1 MMSIDEY
8 NNNLRLQ
15 DAARARRA
23 AQPSGLAAYAAR
35 KREQEA
41 AALAPFTLEKDG
53 YGWTIRNAAGII
65 CNRCIKTKKEAIAWI
80 DQEKAAA
87 QRPETISTPETETKK
102 EEANTMENTFT
113 FTAETIT
120 CKGKTF
126 PAEYSISP
134 AGAVTVFVKMS
145 ESSDEKTRVRFNLD
159 HPAHAAAHAA
169 ALEQREKAAAARAAE
184 QEKPAAAPVETP
196 ATAPVETPAA
206 PVETARPETI
216 STDET
221 PAPARPDRAPLDKPA
236 RGPVPEK
243 TFIGQAITGTGWK
256 ILFDGETARTR
267 VIFESNPTDAA
278 RAALDK
284 AGFFF
289 SAGMNSWN
297 KKLTFKAYRAAQALA
312 AELSA
317 LYPAA
322 AA

>member
-1 MMSIDEY
+1 
-8 NNNLRLQ
+8 
-15 DAARARRA
+15 
-23 AQPSGLAAYAAR
+23 
-35 KREQEA
+35 
-41 AALAPFTLEKDG
+41 
-53 YGWTIRNAAGII
+53 
-65 CNRCIKTKKEAIAWI
+65 
-80 DQEKAAA
+80 
-87 QRPETISTPETETKK
+87 
-102 EEANTMENTFT
+102 MENTFT

-126 PAEYSISP
+126 PAGYSISP
-134 AGAVTVFVKMS
+134 AGAVTVFVKMD
-145 ESSDEKTRVRFNLD
+145 ESSDETTRIRFNLD

-169 ALEQREKAAAARAAE
+169 ALEQREKAAAARRAE
-184 QEKPAAAPVETP
+184 QEKPAAPAPVEK
-196 ATAPVETPAA
+196 PAA
-206 PVETARPETI
+206 PAAPAAGRPETI
-216 STDET
+216 ST
-221 PAPARPDRAPLDKPA
+221 PAEKPAARPDRAPIDKPA

-243 TFIGQAITGTGWK
+243 TFIGQAITGHGWK

-267 VIFESNPTDAA
+267 IIFESNPTDAA

-322 AA
+322 A

>member
-1 MMSIDEY
+1 
-8 NNNLRLQ
+8 
-15 DAARARRA
+15 
-23 AQPSGLAAYAAR
+23 
-35 KREQEA
+35 
-41 AALAPFTLEKDG
+41 
-53 YGWTIRNAAGII
+53 
-65 CNRCIKTKKEAIAWI
+65 
-80 DQEKAAA
+80 
-87 QRPETISTPETETKK
+87 
-102 EEANTMENTFT
+102 MENTFT

-126 PAEYSISP
+126 PAGYSISP
-134 AGAVTVFVKMS
+134 AGAVTVFVKLD
-145 ESSDEKTRVRFNLD
+145 ESSDETTRIRFNPD

-169 ALEQREKAAAARAAE
+169 ALEQREKAAAARRAE
-184 QEKPAAAPVETP
+184 QEKPAAPAPVEK
-196 ATAPVETPAA
+196 PAA
-206 PVETARPETI
+206 PSAPAAGRPETI
-216 STDET
+216 ST
-221 PAPARPDRAPLDKPA
+221 PAEKPAARPDRAPIDKPA

-243 TFIGQAITGTGWK
+243 TFIGQAITGHGWK

-267 VIFESNPTDAA
+267 IIFESNPTDAA

-322 AA
+322 A

>member
-1 MMSIDEY
+1 
-8 NNNLRLQ
+8 
-15 DAARARRA
+15 
-23 AQPSGLAAYAAR
+23 
-35 KREQEA
+35 
-41 AALAPFTLEKDG
+41 
-53 YGWTIRNAAGII
+53 
-65 CNRCIKTKKEAIAWI
+65 
-80 DQEKAAA
+80 
-87 QRPETISTPETETKK
+87 
-102 EEANTMENTFT
+102 MENTFT

-126 PAEYSISP
+126 PAGYSISP
-134 AGAVTVFVKMS
+134 AGAVTVFVKMD
-145 ESSDEKTRVRFNLD
+145 ESSDETTRIRFNLD

-169 ALEQREKAAAARAAE
+169 ALEQREKAAAARRAE
-184 QEKPAAAPVETP
+184 QEKPAA
-196 ATAPVETPAA
+196 PAA
-206 PVETARPETI
+206 PAAGRHETI
-216 STDET
+216 SA
-221 PAPARPDRAPLDKPA
+221 PAPEKPAARPDRAPIDKPA

-243 TFIGQAITGTGWK
+243 TFIGQAITGHGWK

-267 VIFESNPTDAA
+267 IIFESNPTDAA

-322 AA
+322 A

>member
-1 MMSIDEY
+1 MKTTKK
-8 NNNLRLQ
+8 Q
-15 DAARARRA
+15 PAA
-23 AQPSGLAAYAAR
+23 LAAYQQR
-35 KREQEA
+35 KQEQEA
-41 AALAPFTLEKDG
+41 AALAPYTVKREKYGRG
-53 YGWTIRNAAGII
+53 YIVSTTGADYIELDDNSGA
-65 CNRCIKTKKEAIAWI
+65 CKSFETKKAAVAWI
-80 DQEKAAA
+80 LEEKKTA
-87 QRPETISTPETETKK
+87 TETKK

-134 AGAVTVFVKMS
+134 AGAVTVFVKMD
-145 ESSDEKTRVRFNLD
+145 ESSAEKKRVRFNLD
-159 HPAHAAAHAA
+159 HPAYAAAHAA
-169 ALEQREKAAAARAAE
+169 ALEQREKAAAARRAE
-184 QEKPAAAPVETP
+184 HEKPAAPAPVETP
-196 ATAPVETPAA
+196 APVADPAPAA
-206 PVETARPETI
+206 ETARPETI

-221 PAPARPDRAPLDKPA
+221 PAARPDRAPLDKPA

-243 TFIGQAITGTGWK
+243 TFIGQAITGNGWK

-267 VIFESNPTDAA
+267 IIFESNPTDAA

-312 AELSA
+312 AELTA